1 MTAALLERFVDAL
14 FARHLAELTFSE
26 VRKSL
31 QALSS
36 LYVERREKLPE
47 GAVFD
52 GRGKRA
58 AFAVFYGPLHFETAR
73 LVAGG
78 LGRAST
84 KRIVDLGCGTGA
96 AGAGLALAVPSPAP
110 RITGVERSSWAAQE
124 ARFTYETLGVNGRAR
139 SGDLFAEKLPGS
151 GETVLLGWVVNELT
165 TELRA
170 KLLPTLFACG
180 AELLVVEPIATRL
193 LPWWSEWRE
202 AFEGRGGRAD
212 EWRFPAVLPD
222 RLKELDHAAG
232 LRHDELTARSLYLPS
247 RTTSG

>member
-1 MTAALLERFVDAL
+1 VTNPLLERFVDAL

-52 GRGKRA
+52 GRGTRA

-78 LGRAST
+78 LGLSST

-96 AGAGLALAVPSPAP
+96 AGAGLALALPAPAP
-110 RITGVERSSWAAQE
+110 RH
-124 ARFTYETLGVNGRAR
+124 GRR
-139 SGDLFAEKLPGS
+139 
-151 GETVLLGWVVNELT
+151 
-165 TELRA
+165 
-170 KLLPTLFACG
+170 
-180 AELLVVEPIATRL
+180 AELLGRAGSPLHVRDVRRERTRAERRPL
-193 LPWWSEWRE
+193 HRE
-202 AFEGRGGRAD
+202 AAD
-212 EWRFPAVLPD
+212 PARPCCW
-222 RLKELDHAAG
+222 AG
-232 LRHDELTARSLYLPS
+232 SS
-247 RTTSG
+247 TS